1 MFASYPPVR
10 NRSACSTRA
19 GVRAS
24 PSRSGSSP
32 SSIRRRLIRSCTL
45 VFYIAV
51 FVALVAAPRTSKV
64 RAAEED
70 PDALYRERAD
80 LAKARQAADIWSG
93 RLAANHRDFESA
105 WKLARAEYWLGT
117 QAPPAERR
125 AALERGTEAGRT
137 ASMIEPSRPEGFFW

>member
-45 VFYIAV
+45 VFYIAA
-51 FVALVAAPRTSKV
+51 FVAPAAMPRTVKV
-64 RAAEED
+64 RAAQGARAAEDD
-70 PDALYRERAD
+70 PDALYRERTD
-80 LAKARQAADIWSG
+80 LAKAHQAADIWSE
-93 RLAANHRDFESA
+93 RLAANRRDFESA

-117 QAPPAERR
+117 QSAAAERR
-125 AALERGTEAGRT
+125 AALERGTEA
-137 ASMIEPSRPEGFFW
+137 

>member
-32 SSIRRRLIRSCTL
+32 SSIRSRLIRSCTL

-51 FVALVAAPRTSKV
+51 FSASVQAQQD
-64 RAAEED
+64 D
-70 PDALYRERAD
+70 PDELYGARAD
-80 LAKARQAADIWSG
+80 LAKAHQAADIWSA
-93 RLAANHRDFESA
+93 RLAANRRDFESA
-105 WKLARAEYWLGT
+105 WKLARADYWLGT
-117 QAPPAERR
+117 QSAVSEPRG
-125 AALERGTEAGRT
+125 ALKRGAEAGRT
-137 ASMIEPSRPEGFFW
+137 ASNTDRSLAE